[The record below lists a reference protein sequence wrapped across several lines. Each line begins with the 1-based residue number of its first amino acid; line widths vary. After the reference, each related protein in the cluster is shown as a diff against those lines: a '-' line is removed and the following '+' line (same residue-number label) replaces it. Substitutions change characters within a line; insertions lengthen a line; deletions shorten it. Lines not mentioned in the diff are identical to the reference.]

1 MSNNP
6 HRSHALRGN
15 ALLDAPASRLKM
27 TRERQKLNSH
37 AERGNYN
44 GLEVFKNAL

>member
-15 ALLDAPASRLKM
+15 ALLDAPASRRKT
-27 TRERQKLNSH
+27 TRERQELSYH

-44 GLEVFKNAL
+44 GLGVFKHDL